1 MGSKPAIRPLTEEE
15 YLHNSEYEHCEYIDG
30 QAVEL
35 NIGSRKHSRIQVACV
50 LALGNFLRTR
60 GGAWVY
66 SELHC
71 KLTIDGQVCY
81 RLPDV
86 AVILDDRFKDFIY
99 YEGAPDF
106 VIEVRSPEDRIA
118 DQKRKI
124 DDYFA
129 NGCRLAWLII
139 PEERSVLVYAPDA
152 PMRVVLEG
160 AVLDLTPL
168 LPGFE
173 LEVAEIFA

>member
-1 MGSKPAIRPLTEEE
+1 MGSKLAIHSLTEEE

-35 NIGSRKHSRIQVACV
+35 NIRTKRHSKIQAACTSALVAFLSKH
-50 LALGNFLRTR
+50 
-60 GGAWVY
+60 GGGEAFV
-66 SELHC
+66 ELHC
-71 KLTIDGQVCY
+71 KLAIDGQVRY

-86 AVILDDRFKDFIY
+86 AVILGDQDFIY
-99 YEGAPDF
+99 YKGAPDF

-124 DDYFA
+124 DDYLA

-139 PEERSVLVYAPDA
+139 PEDRSVLVHAADA

-160 AVLDLTPL
+160 AVLDLNPL